1 MQIFENNQEVATIYQ
16 LATSLS
22 ICKDFATKQSGK
34 VPVVDHQGSEQENRR
49 RELLSIE
56 VKAQQEKIIAEH
68 GEEHFRK
75 QTMQSFF
82 NRVRTQIN
90 SDFDNKEHL
99 YHHVLGIED
108 ACPAILDILSARAA
122 SVNQIKSLAASL
134 SWLTTDLIN
143 LVNKPQYRKRADVQ
157 VTDAKLALS
166 YIGLDN
172 LKLVMPTFTL
182 KHWLPITTAPY
193 ALMKRKL
200 WNNSLSVALAASA
213 LAKEQGLDEFA
224 AFTTGML
231 SNIGRLAVT
240 RCYLTTF
247 NEMYKKE
254 LRAAFESKDK
264 RLHNVLSKIVASEE
278 LLLEQLT
285 MRSAQLSADLIEKMQ
300 FKRLGITEAV
310 FDLAY
315 AESIE
320 KMHPTAQVVAK
331 ATAYVAFR
339 ALAKENLIDSDEA
352 KALLSTVKLTPAEI
366 ALLKK
371 SDIDHIKLNFN

>member
-1 MQIFENNQEVATIYQ
+1 MQIFEINPAVAIIYQ
-16 LATSLS
+16 RATSLS
-22 ICKDFATKQSGK
+22 ISKDFAEKQSGK
-34 VPVVDHQGSEQENRR
+34 IPTVNHQGSEQENRR
-49 RELLSIE
+49 RELLSVE
-56 VKAQQEKIIAEH
+56 VQAQQDKIIADH

-75 QTMQSFF
+75 QTMQNFF
-82 NRVRTQIN
+82 NQVRTKIN

-99 YHHVLGIED
+99 YHHVLKIED

-134 SWLTTDLIN
+134 PWLTIDLLN

-157 VTDAKLALS
+157 VNDAKLALS

-182 KHWLPITTAPY
+182 KHWLPTSTAPY
-193 ALMKRKL
+193 GLMKRKL
-200 WNNSLSVALAASA
+200 WNDSLSIALAARA
-213 LAKEQGLDEFA
+213 LAKEQGLDEFT

-247 NEMYKKE
+247 SEMYQSE
-254 LRAAFESKDK
+254 VRTAFESKDK
-264 RLHNVLSKIVASEE
+264 RLHNILSKIEASEV

-285 MRSAQLSADLIEKMQ
+285 MRSSQLSADLIEKMN
-300 FKRLGITEAV
+300 FRRLGITEPI

-315 AESIE
+315 AENIE
-320 KMHPTAQVVAK
+320 KMHPIAQIVAK
-331 ATAYVAFR
+331 AKAFVAFR
-339 ALAKENLIDSDEA
+339 ALAKEELIEA
-352 KALLSTVKLTPAEI
+352 KESKTLLSSVKLTPAEMT
-366 ALLKK
+366 LLKK

>member
-1 MQIFENNQEVATIYQ
+1 MQIFENNPAAAIIYQ
-16 LATSLS
+16 RAASLS
-22 ICKDFATKQSGK
+22 ISKDFAEKQSGK
-34 VPVVDHQGSEQENRR
+34 ISMVNHQGSEQENRR
-49 RELLSIE
+49 RELLSVE
-56 VKAQQEKIIAEH
+56 VEAQQEKIIADH

-82 NRVRTQIN
+82 NQVRTKIN
-90 SDFDNKEHL
+90 SDFDNKDHL
-99 YHHVLGIED
+99 YHHVLEIED

-122 SVNQIKSLAASL
+122 SVNQIKNLAASL
-134 SWLTTDLIN
+134 PWLVTDLIS

-182 KHWLPITTAPY
+182 KHWLPTSTAPY
-193 ALMKRKL
+193 GLMKRKL
-200 WNNSLSVALAASA
+200 WNDSLSIALAASA
-213 LAKEQGLDEFA
+213 LAKEQGLDEFT

-247 NEMYKKE
+247 SEMYKAEVRK
-254 LRAAFESKDK
+254 AFESKDK
-264 RLHNVLSKIVASEE
+264 RLHNILTKIEASEV

-285 MRSAQLSADLIEKMQ
+285 MRSSQLSADLIEKMN
-300 FKRLGITEAV
+300 FRRLGITEPI

-315 AESIE
+315 AETID
-320 KMHPTAQVVAK
+320 KMHPIAQIVAK
-331 ATAYVAFR
+331 AKAFVAFR
-339 ALAKENLIDSDEA
+339 ALAKEELIDGDES
-352 KALLSTVKLTPAEI
+352 KVLLSSVKLTPAEI
-366 ALLKK
+366 TLLKK

>member
-1 MQIFENNQEVATIYQ
+1 
-16 LATSLS
+16 
-22 ICKDFATKQSGK
+22 
-34 VPVVDHQGSEQENRR
+34 
-49 RELLSIE
+49 
-56 VKAQQEKIIAEH
+56 
-68 GEEHFRK
+68 
-75 QTMQSFF
+75 
-82 NRVRTQIN
+82 VRTQIN

-99 YHHVLGIED
+99 YHHVLEIED

-122 SVNQIKSLAASL
+122 SVNQIKDLAASL
-134 SWLTTDLIN
+134 PWLVADLVR

-182 KHWLPITTAPY
+182 KHWLPTNTAPY
-193 ALMKRKL
+193 GLMKRKL
-200 WNNSLSVALAASA
+200 WNDSLSIALAASV
-213 LAKEQGLDEFA
+213 LAKEQGLDEFT

-247 NEMYKKE
+247 SEMYKIEVRK
-254 LRAAFESKDK
+254 AFESKDK
-264 RLHNVLSKIVASEE
+264 RLHNILSKIEANEE

-285 MRSAQLSADLIEKMQ
+285 MRSAQLSADLVEQMN
-300 FKRLGITEAV
+300 FRRLGITEPV

-315 AESIE
+315 AESLE
-320 KMHPTAQVVAK
+320 KMHPIAQIVIKAK
-331 ATAYVAFR
+331 AFVAFR
-339 ALAKENLIDSDEA
+339 ALAKEELINADES
-352 KALLSTVKLTPAEI
+352 KTLLSSVKLTPAEI
-366 ALLKK
+366 TLLKK

>member
-1 MQIFENNQEVATIYQ
+1 MQLFENNPSAAIIFQR
-16 LATSLS
+16 ATSLS
-22 ICKDFATKQSGK
+22 ICKDFAEKQSGK
-34 VPVVDHQGSEQENRR
+34 IPMVNHQGSEQENRR

-56 VKAQQEKIIAEH
+56 VEAQQEKIIAQH

-82 NRVRTQIN
+82 NRVRTKIN
-90 SDFDNKEHL
+90 NDFDNKEHL
-99 YHHVLGIED
+99 YHQVLGIED

-122 SVNQIKSLAASL
+122 SVNQIKDLAASL
-134 SWLTTDLIN
+134 SWLTLDLVN

-182 KHWLPITTAPY
+182 KHWLPTSTAPY
-193 ALMKRKL
+193 GLMKRKL
-200 WNNSLSVALAASA
+200 WNDSLSIALAARA
-213 LAKEQGLDEFA
+213 LAIEEGLDEFT

-231 SNIGRLAVT
+231 CNIGRLAVT

-247 NEMYKKE
+247 SEMYKKE
-254 LRAAFESKDK
+254 VREAFEAKDK
-264 RLHNVLSKIVASEE
+264 RLHNILTKLEASEE
-278 LLLEQLT
+278 LLLEQLI
-285 MRSAQLSADLIEKMQ
+285 MRSSQLSADLVEQMN
-300 FKRLGITEAV
+300 FRRLGITEPI

-315 AESIE
+315 ADDID
-320 KMHPTAQVVAK
+320 KMHPIAQIVAK
-331 ATAYVAFR
+331 AKAYVAFR
-339 ALAKENLIDSDEA
+339 VLAKEELITSDET
-352 KALLSTVKLTPAEI
+352 KTLLNVVKLTPAQI
-366 ALLKK
+366 TLLKK

>member
-1 MQIFENNQEVATIYQ
+1 MQIFENNQAVATIYQ
-16 LATSLS
+16 RATSLT
-22 ICKDFATKQSGK
+22 ICKKFAEKQSGK
-34 VPVVDHQGSEQENRR
+34 ISVVDHQGSEQENRR
-49 RELLSIE
+49 RELLSVE
-56 VKAQQEKIIAEH
+56 VQAQQEKIIAKH
-68 GEEHFRK
+68 GEEYFQK
-75 QTMQSFF
+75 QTQQAFF
-82 NRVRTQIN
+82 SRVRTKIN

-134 SWLTTDLIN
+134 SWLSNDLIR

-172 LKLVMPTFTL
+172 LKLLMPTFTL
-182 KHWLPITTAPY
+182 KHWLPTSTAPY
-193 ALMKRKL
+193 GLMKRKL
-200 WNNSLSVALAASA
+200 WNDSLSIALAARA
-213 LAKEQGLDEFA
+213 LAKEQGLDEFT

-247 NEMYKKE
+247 SEMYKKE
-254 LRAAFESKDK
+254 VLQAFERKDK
-264 RLHNVLSKIVASEE
+264 RLHNVLSQIKASEE

-285 MRSAQLSADLIEKMQ
+285 MRSSQLSADLIEKMS
-300 FKRLGITEAV
+300 FRRLNITEPI

-315 AESIE
+315 ADNIE
-320 KMHPTAQVVAK
+320 KMHPIAQIVAK
-331 ATAYVAFR
+331 AKAHVAFR
-339 ALAKENLIDSDEA
+339 SLAKEALISSDESQ
-352 KALLSTVKLTPAEI
+352 ALLNAANLTPAEI
-366 ALLKK
+366 TLLQK
-371 SDIDHIKLNFN
+371 SDIDHIKLNFS

>member
-1 MQIFENNQEVATIYQ
+1 MQIFEINPDVAIIY
-16 LATSLS
+16 LRATSLS
-22 ICKDFATKQSGK
+22 ISKGFAEKQCGK
-34 VPVVDHQGSEQENRR
+34 IPTVNHQGSEQENRR
-49 RELLSIE
+49 RELLSVE
-56 VKAQQEKIIAEH
+56 VQAQQDKIIADH

-75 QTMQSFF
+75 QTMQNFF
-82 NRVRTQIN
+82 NQVRTKIN

-99 YHHVLGIED
+99 YHHVLKIED

-134 SWLTTDLIN
+134 PWLTIDLLN

-157 VTDAKLALS
+157 VNDAKLALS

-182 KHWLPITTAPY
+182 KHWLPTSTAPY
-193 ALMKRKL
+193 GLMKRKL
-200 WNNSLSVALAASA
+200 WNDSLSIALAARA
-213 LAKEQGLDEFA
+213 LAKEQGLDEFT

-247 NEMYKKE
+247 SEMYQSE
-254 LRAAFESKDK
+254 VRTAFESKDK
-264 RLHNVLSKIVASEE
+264 RLHNVLSKIEASEV

-285 MRSAQLSADLIEKMQ
+285 MRSSQLSADLIEKMN
-300 FKRLGITEAV
+300 FRRLGITEPI

-315 AESIE
+315 AENIE
-320 KMHPTAQVVAK
+320 KMHPIAQIVAK
-331 ATAYVAFR
+331 AKAFVAFR
-339 ALAKENLIDSDEA
+339 ALAKEELIEA
-352 KALLSTVKLTPAEI
+352 KESKTLLSSVKLTPAEMT
-366 ALLKK
+366 LLKK

>member
-1 MQIFENNQEVATIYQ
+1 MKIFENNPAVAIIYQ
-16 LATSLS
+16 RATSLS
-22 ICKDFATKQSGK
+22 ICKDFAEKQSGK
-34 VPVVDHQGSEQENRR
+34 VPTVNHQGSEQENRR
-49 RELLSIE
+49 RELLSVE
-56 VKAQQEKIIAEH
+56 VEAQQEKIIADH

-75 QTMQSFF
+75 QTMQTFF
-82 NRVRTQIN
+82 AHVRTQIN

-99 YHHVLGIED
+99 YHHVLEIED

-122 SVNQIKSLAASL
+122 SVNQIKDLAASL
-134 SWLTTDLIN
+134 PWLVTDLVR

-182 KHWLPITTAPY
+182 KHWLPTSTAPY
-193 ALMKRKL
+193 GLMKRKL
-200 WNNSLSVALAASA
+200 WNDSLSIALAASA
-213 LAKEQGLDEFA
+213 LAAEQGLDEFT

-247 NEMYKKE
+247 SEMYKVEVRK
-254 LRAAFESKDK
+254 AFESKDK
-264 RLHNVLSKIVASEE
+264 RLHNILSKIEANEE

-285 MRSAQLSADLIEKMQ
+285 MRSAQLSADLVEQMN
-300 FKRLGITEAV
+300 FKRLAITEPL

-320 KMHPTAQVVAK
+320 KMHPIAQIVIKAK
-331 ATAYVAFR
+331 AFVAFR
-339 ALAKENLIDSDEA
+339 ALAKEELINADES
-352 KALLSTVKLTPAEI
+352 KTLLSSVKLTPAEI
-366 ALLKK
+366 TLLKK

>member
-1 MQIFENNQEVATIYQ
+1 MRIFSINESVAIIYQ
-16 LATSLS
+16 RDISLS
-22 ICKDFATKQSGK
+22 ISKDFAEKQCGK
-34 VPVVDHQGSEQENRR
+34 ISMVNSQGSEQENRR
-49 RELLSIE
+49 RELLSVE
-56 VKAQQEKIIAEH
+56 VQAQQEKFIAQH

-75 QTMQSFF
+75 QIEQSFF
-82 NRVRTQIN
+82 NQVRTQIN

-99 YHHVLGIED
+99 YHHILGIDD

-122 SVNQIKSLAASL
+122 SVNQIKDLAASL
-134 SWLTTDLIN
+134 PWLASDLVR

-182 KHWLPITTAPY
+182 KHWLPTSTAPY
-193 ALMKRKL
+193 GLMKRKL
-200 WNNSLSVALAASA
+200 WNDSLSVALAASV
-213 LAKEQGLDEFA
+213 LAQYHELDEFT

-247 NEMYKKE
+247 SELYK
-254 LRAAFESKDK
+254 RDVFNAFEKKDK
-264 RLHNVLSKIVASEE
+264 RLHNVLTKIEASEE
-278 LLLEQLT
+278 VLLEQLV
-285 MRSAQLSADLIEKMQ
+285 MRSSQLSADLIEKMN
-300 FKRLGITEAV
+300 FKRLGITEPI

-315 AESIE
+315 AETFD
-320 KMHPTAQVVAK
+320 KMHPIAQIVAK
-331 ATAYVAFR
+331 AKAYVTYR
-339 ALAKENLIDSDEA
+339 TLSKEDLIDLDES
-352 KALLSTVKLTPAEI
+352 KILFDSVNLKKDEM

>member
-1 MQIFENNQEVATIYQ
+1 MKIFENNPAVAIIYQ
-16 LATSLS
+16 RATSLS
-22 ICKDFATKQSGK
+22 ICKDFAEKQSGK
-34 VPVVDHQGSEQENRR
+34 VPTVNHQGSEQENRR
-49 RELLSIE
+49 RELLSVE
-56 VKAQQEKIIAEH
+56 VEAQQEKIIADH

-75 QTMQSFF
+75 QTMQTFF
-82 NRVRTQIN
+82 AQVRTQIN

-99 YHHVLGIED
+99 YHHVLEIED

-122 SVNQIKSLAASL
+122 SVNQIKDLAASL
-134 SWLTTDLIN
+134 PWLVTDLVR

-182 KHWLPITTAPY
+182 KHWLPTSTAPY
-193 ALMKRKL
+193 GLMKRKL
-200 WNNSLSVALAASA
+200 WNDSLSIALAASV
-213 LAKEQGLDEFA
+213 LAKEQGLDEFT

-247 NEMYKKE
+247 SEMYKVEVRK
-254 LRAAFESKDK
+254 AFESKDK
-264 RLHNVLSKIVASEE
+264 RLHNILSKIEANEE

-285 MRSAQLSADLIEKMQ
+285 MRSAQLSADLIEQMN
-300 FKRLGITEAV
+300 FKRLGITEPV

-320 KMHPTAQVVAK
+320 KMHPIAQIVVKAK
-331 ATAYVAFR
+331 AFVAFR
-339 ALAKENLIDSDEA
+339 ALAKEELINADES
-352 KALLSTVKLTPAEI
+352 KTLLSSVKLTPAEI
-366 ALLKK
+366 TLLKK

>member
-1 MQIFENNQEVATIYQ
+1 MQIFENNKSVAIIYQ
-16 LATSLS
+16 RAISLS
-22 ICKDFATKQSGK
+22 ISKEFAEKQSGK
-34 VPVVDHQGSEQENRR
+34 ISTAEHQGSEQENRR

-56 VKAQQEKIIAEH
+56 VEAQQEKIIAEH

-82 NRVRTQIN
+82 ARVRKKIN

-99 YHHVLGIED
+99 YHHILGIED

-122 SVNQIKSLAASL
+122 SVNQIKNLAASL

-182 KHWLPITTAPY
+182 KHWLPTSTAPY
-193 ALMKRKL
+193 GLMKRKL
-200 WNNSLSVALAASA
+200 WNDSLSVALAARA
-213 LAKEQGLDEFA
+213 LAKEQGGDEFS

-247 NEMYKKE
+247 HDMHKTDIRK
-254 LRAAFESKDK
+254 AFEAKDK
-264 RLHNVLSKIVASEE
+264 RLHNILTKIEASEE
-278 LLLEQLT
+278 LLLEQLV
-285 MRSAQLSADLIEKMQ
+285 MRSAKLSADLIEQMA
-300 FKRLGITEAV
+300 FRRLAITEPV

-315 AESIE
+315 AENFD
-320 KMHPTAQVVAK
+320 KMHPTAQIVAK
-331 ATAYVAFR
+331 AKAYVAFR
-339 ALAKENLIDSDEA
+339 ALAKDELIDGDES
-352 KALLSTVKLTPAEI
+352 KALLSAVKLTPAEI
-366 ALLKK
+366 TLLKK
-371 SDIDHIKLNFN
+371 SDIDHIKLNFS